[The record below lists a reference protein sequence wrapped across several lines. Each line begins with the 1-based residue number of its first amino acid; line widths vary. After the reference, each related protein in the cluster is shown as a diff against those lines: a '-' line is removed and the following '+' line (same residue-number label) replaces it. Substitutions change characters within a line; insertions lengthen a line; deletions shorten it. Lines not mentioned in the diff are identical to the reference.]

1 MVIRNIFRIESQ
13 LVLGEVAEML
23 NLLIIQLDILLGW
36 QRGTNE
42 FRFD

>member
-1 MVIRNIFRIESQ
+1 MVIRSIYLIERV
-13 LVLGEVAEML
+13 LGLGEVAEML

-36 QRGTNE
+36 LRGTNE